1 MMHSRFIKTAWKCLL
16 GACLLLGPRT
26 GVLAQDPA
34 ARGIPD
40 EVYYLMPAF
49 GQGTVYLRGQAP
61 AQGQMNICALDNTL
75 RFIDKDGTELAASNL
90 DNLLKVRIDTVTF
103 IRHDDAFLRQYP
115 VSEDTGIAVRRDIKI
130 IRDAKQGA
138 YGTTSQTSA
147 IRELGTLYTEGGS
160 YELNKEREYPY
171 RVSDVVFIYSGDSVM
186 LPTKNSLRKLFP
198 DKKDEVDAYF
208 KSNRSFPD
216 NVSDACA
223 LLSLWTGK

>member
-1 MMHSRFIKTAWKCLL
+1 MMHSRFIKTAYKCLL
-16 GACLLLGPRT
+16 AAGLLLGPRT
-26 GVLAQDPA
+26 GVLAQDPSV
-34 ARGIPD
+34 RGIPD

-49 GQGTVYLRGQAP
+49 GQGTVYLRGQVP

-115 VSEDTGIAVRRDIKI
+115 VSEDTGVAVRRDIKI

-147 IRELGTLYTEGGS
+147 IMELGALYTEGGS

-171 RVSDVVFIYSGDSVM
+171 RVSDVVFIYSGDTVM
-186 LPTKNSLRKLFP
+186 LPTKNNLRKLFP

-208 KSNRSFPD
+208 KSNRYFPED
-216 NVSDACA
+216 VNEACT
-223 LLSLWTGK
+223 LLSLWAGK

>member
-1 MMHSRFIKTAWKCLL
+1 MA
-16 GACLLLGPRT
+16 ACLLLGPRT
-26 GVLAQDPA
+26 GVLAQDSSV
-34 ARGIPD
+34 RGIPD
-40 EVYYLMPAF
+40 EVYYLMPTF
-49 GQGTVYLRGQAP
+49 GQGTVYLRGQGP

-160 YELNKEREYPY
+160 YELNTEREYPY
-171 RVSDVVFIYSGDSVM
+171 RVSNVVFIYSGDAVM
-186 LPTKNSLRKLFP
+186 LPTKNNLRKLFP

-208 KSNRSFPD
+208 KSNRYFPD
-216 NVSDACA
+216 DVNEACA
-223 LLSLWTGK
+223 LLSLWAGK

>member
-1 MMHSRFIKTAWKCLL
+1 MMHSRFIKTAYKCLL
-16 GACLLLGPRT
+16 AACLLLGPRT

-49 GQGTVYLRGQAP
+49 GQGTVYLRGQVP

-115 VSEDTGIAVRRDIKI
+115 VSEDTGVAVRRDIKI

-147 IRELGTLYTEGGS
+147 IMELGALYTEGGS

-171 RVSDVVFIYSGDSVM
+171 RVSDVVFIYSGDTVM
-186 LPTKNSLRKLFP
+186 LPTKNNLRKLFP

-208 KSNRSFPD
+208 KSNRYFPD
-216 NVSDACA
+216 DVNEACT
-223 LLSLWTGK
+223 LLSLWAGK

>member
-1 MMHSRFIKTAWKCLL
+1 MMHSRFIKTAYKCLL
-16 GACLLLGPRT
+16 AACLLLGPRT

-49 GQGTVYLRGQAP
+49 GQGTVYLRGQVP

-115 VSEDTGIAVRRDIKI
+115 VSEDTGVAIRRDIKI

-147 IRELGTLYTEGGS
+147 IMELGALYTEGGS

-171 RVSDVVFIYSGDSVM
+171 RVSDVVFIYSGDIVM
-186 LPTKNSLRKLFP
+186 LPTKNNLRKLFP
-198 DKKDEVDAYF
+198 EKKDEVDAYF
-208 KSNRSFPD
+208 KSNRFFPD
-216 NVSDACA
+216 DVNEACT
-223 LLSLWTGK
+223 LLSLWAGK